1 MYMIHNFLM
10 SVNPYENLIAE
21 VDRELMDAEADH
33 HIGTS
38 GLPTDVDYRTEFM
51 LREQIAS
58 QMWND
63 YHNNFEFNWANEVT
77 DNNMNSPDP
86 SLHSQ
91 GTSSRGSKCKASMME
106 MLEKQYERLNSGI
119 KRVSKVLERGNA
131 IAEKSLTI
139 LESGYP
145 VQSNSSVCSNELQVQ
160 QNLMDPNDWRVHLQ
174 ADSRERIVNK
184 ILETLKRHLPFSGE
198 EGLLELKK
206 IAERFEDKIY
216 VSAVSQSDY
225 LRKISLKMLMM
236 ETKAEK
242 QCSNLTPGSGGL
254 AANLSRHEV
263 ELEVDVSKLF

>member
-1 MYMIHNFLM
+1 MGAGLPLRSGLITPYRGVHYHLNEYSRRKPQNANKLFNYHHASLRNVIERGFSVIKKRFPIIASGTEPHYSFEIMTEIVFACYMIHNFLM

-139 LESGYP
+139 LESG
-145 VQSNSSVCSNELQVQ
+145 
-160 QNLMDPNDWRVHLQ
+160 
-174 ADSRERIVNK
+174 
-184 ILETLKRHLPFSGE
+184 
-198 EGLLELKK
+198 
-206 IAERFEDKIY
+206 
-216 VSAVSQSDY
+216 
-225 LRKISLKMLMM
+225 
-236 ETKAEK
+236 
-242 QCSNLTPGSGGL
+242 
-254 AANLSRHEV
+254 
-263 ELEVDVSKLF
+263 